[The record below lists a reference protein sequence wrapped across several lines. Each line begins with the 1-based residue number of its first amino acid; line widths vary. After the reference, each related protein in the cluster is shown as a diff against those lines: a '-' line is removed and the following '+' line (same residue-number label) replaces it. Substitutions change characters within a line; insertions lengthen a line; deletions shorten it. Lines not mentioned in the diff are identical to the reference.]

1 MKRLA
6 GIISMLALTG
16 CAAFEPAT
24 SQQTGWAG
32 AWGASPTIP
41 PAGGKAFENQT
52 VRQIVRLMGPTVFG
66 SAIYLI
72 NMAVSRLVGLSLND
86 SAVAVHT

>member
-16 CAAFEPAT
+16 CAALEPAT
-24 SQQTGWAG
+24 QQQTGWAG

-41 PAGGKAFENQT
+41 PAGGKAFESDGIIVGEENGHAV
-52 VRQIVRLMGPTVFG
+52 VRASKQG
-66 SAIYLI
+66 SIMLFEW
-72 NMAVSRLVGLSLND
+72 
-86 SAVAVHT
+86 